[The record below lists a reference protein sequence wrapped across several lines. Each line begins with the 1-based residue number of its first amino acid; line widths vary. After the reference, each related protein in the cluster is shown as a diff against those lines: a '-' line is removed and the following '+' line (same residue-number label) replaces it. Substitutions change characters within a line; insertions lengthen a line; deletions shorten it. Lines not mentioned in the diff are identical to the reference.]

1 MVHYVKGTPFV
12 AGDQGE
18 TRRLTNWEQMDN
30 GEQDTSSRK
39 FIIFV
44 TVLL

>member
-1 MVHYVKGTPFV
+1 MLHYVKGTPFV
-12 AGDQGE
+12 TEDQGE
-18 TRRLTNWEQMDN
+18 TKRLTNWEQMDN

-39 FIIFV
+39 FVILI